1 MLDQMR
7 EASAEKDLKRLL
19 SNVTMQLDSIKRGYQ
34 TFSEAQTEL
43 VKQYPGMVTA
53 ELNKYE
59 NLILTFFSVQ
69 RSSNVIEEE
78 DEITDNFSQITEEIS
93 GVTNSESSAVPAA
106 VPAQQSTTNLKQ
118 SMTGKSLA
126 FLNRQSLIK
135 FILSE

>member
-34 TFSEAQTEL
+34 TFGEAQTEL

-59 NLILTFFSVQ
+59 SLILTYFSVQ
-69 RSSNVIEEE
+69 RTNNVIEEE
-78 DEITDNFSQITEEIS
+78 DETVDTLNHMNEEIS
-93 GVTNSESSAVPAA
+93 GTTNTESGQASVSAVK
-106 VPAQQSTTNLKQ
+106 QSTA
-118 SMTGKSLA
+118 G
-126 FLNRQSLIK
+126 
-135 FILSE
+135 